1 MVYTC
6 RDGTASMRFGF
17 DKYTSEELE
26 VLNDDNHCLSYFY
39 SFQDEEPAKEDCF
52 EAVILNHLKMQVLHV
67 DIMNSILNIQMEL
80 QRHIKHAIYSIV
92 KRLLKDNWTIKVR
105 NLLKP
110 T

>member
-1 MVYTC
+1 MTIINIFKNKNIFNY
-6 RDGTASMRFGF
+6 
-17 DKYTSEELE
+17 YL
-26 VLNDDNHCLSYFY
+26 
-39 SFQDEEPAKEDCF
+39 
-52 EAVILNHLKMQVLHV
+52 
-67 DIMNSILNIQMEL
+67 LNIQMEL